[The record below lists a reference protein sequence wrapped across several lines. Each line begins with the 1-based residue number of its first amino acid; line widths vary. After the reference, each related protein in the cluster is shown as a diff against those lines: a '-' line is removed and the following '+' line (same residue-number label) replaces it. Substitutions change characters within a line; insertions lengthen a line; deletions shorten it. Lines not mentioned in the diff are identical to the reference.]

1 MPKDGQTSA
10 ISSSTPSE
18 RSHSDSLRE
27 DKLKAI
33 YEKYREAFERL
44 AKV

>member
-1 MPKDGQTSA
+1 MRNDGRTNG
-10 ISSSTPSE
+10 ISSTTPSE
-18 RSHSDSLRE
+18 RSPSDSLRE

>member
-1 MPKDGQTSA
+1 MQKDGQTNVT
-10 ISSSTPSE
+10 SSSTPSE
-18 RSHSDSLRE
+18 RSPSDSLRE